1 MKIYY
6 KLVGYLRLQIELDT
20 YEGQLELNTGATV
33 EEALHAIGIK
43 GKPAM
48 MILVNKQLANRDTVL
63 YEGANLR
70 LVPIVG
76 GG

>member
-20 YEGQLELNTGATV
+20 YEGQLELNTEATV

-48 MILVNKQLANRDTVL
+48 MLLVNKQLANRDTVL
-63 YEGANLR
+63 HEGANLR